1 MVRFSDP
8 EAMTVNRAGWFGG
21 GFFFAVVELP
31 LGWQILVENFH
42 SWVAHS
48 SKKGLAARGPELC
61 LFRPVITASFRTPF
75 RPSRRPDPAR
85 QTECAKY
92 ILWVNFCPAGS
103 TGNPSILSYLRLF
116 SRGCFILIASGLGA
130 LFPFLGIPSSAQYCD
145 LWCYLEGWEH
155 GWQKA
160 GQQTCKHIRTFSTLW
175 HKWRMFLWVL
185 NICRVCAFREK
196 HYLNDPFGAYTSGKL
211 PCLNE

>member
-130 LFPFLGIPSSAQYCD
+130 LFPFLGIPSSARSFVIYGVIWKD
-145 LWCYLEGWEH
+145 GNT
-155 GWQKA
+155 A
-160 GQQTCKHIRTFSTLW
+160 GKKQDSKPVNTLGLSPPSGTNDECFFGCW
-175 HKWRMFLWVL
+175 ISVACALFVR
-185 NICRVCAFREK
+185 NIILMTPLAPTQVA
-196 HYLNDPFGAYTSGKL
+196 N
-211 PCLNE
+211 CLA